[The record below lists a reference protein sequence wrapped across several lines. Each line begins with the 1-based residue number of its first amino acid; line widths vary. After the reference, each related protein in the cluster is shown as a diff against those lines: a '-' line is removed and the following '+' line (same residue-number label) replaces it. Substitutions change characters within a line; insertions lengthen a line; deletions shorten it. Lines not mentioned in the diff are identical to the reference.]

1 MPTDARSAA
10 RPYVLLLL
18 TALLWAGN
26 AIAGKLAVGHVSPF
40 LLTWLRWAIALAILL
55 AIAWRYVLQDWPV
68 IRANLPFL
76 FGLGALGFT
85 MFNVM
90 FYFALVHTSA
100 INVAIEQSAMPLVVF
115 LLNFIWFGIRATWMQ
130 VVGFVLTVLGVVITV
145 TRGAPLSILETPLNI
160 GDVLMVIA
168 ISLYGVYSVAL
179 VKRPAMHWLSFL
191 TALSVA
197 ALVTSIPFALWEIL
211 RGTVIWPD
219 AQGWAVAFFTAV
231 GPAILAQLFWARGL
245 EMIGSNRG
253 GVFINVVPIFAALMA
268 VVLLGEQFH
277 LYHAAAMAL
286 VFAGVWLSQQK
297 ARKEAA
303 A

>member
-1 MPTDARSAA
+1 M
-10 RPYVLLLL
+10 PYVLLIL

-26 AIAGKLAVGHVSPF
+26 AIAGKFAVGHISPF
-40 LLTWLRWAIALAILL
+40 LLTWLRWVIALSILL
-55 AIAWRYVLQDWPV
+55 VISWRQVLQDMPA

-76 FGLGALGFT
+76 FALGALGFT
-85 MFNVM
+85 TFNLM

-115 LLNFIWFGIRATWMQ
+115 LLNFLWFGIRASWMQ
-130 VVGFVLTVLGVVITV
+130 VAGFILTVLGVVLTV
-145 TRGAPLSILETPLNI
+145 TRGAPWSVFDTPLNI

-179 VKRPAMHWLSFL
+179 AKRPAMHWLSFL
-191 TALSVA
+191 TTLSLA
-197 ALVTSIPFALWEIL
+197 ALITSIPFALWEIHS
-211 RGTVIWPD
+211 GTVIWPD
-219 AQGWAVAFFTAV
+219 TQGWAVAFFTAV

-268 VVLLGEQFH
+268 VVLLGEEFRP
-277 LYHAAAMAL
+277 YHAAAMAL

-297 ARKEAA
+297 PRAST
-303 A
+303 

>member
-1 MPTDARSAA
+1 MPNDTRSAA
-10 RPYVLLLL
+10 YALLLF

-40 LLTWLRWAIALAILL
+40 LLTWLRWAIALAILIV
-55 AIAWRYVLQDWPV
+55 IAWRHVLQDWPV

-76 FGLGALGFT
+76 FALGALGFT

-90 FYFALVHTSA
+90 FYFALNHTSA

-115 LLNFIWFGIRATWMQ
+115 LLNFLWFGIRASWRQ
-130 VVGFVLTVLGVVITV
+130 VVGFILTVLGVVLTV
-145 TRGAPLSILETPLNI
+145 TRGAPLSITQTPLNI

-191 TALSVA
+191 TTLSVA
-197 ALVTSIPFALWEIL
+197 ALITSIPFAFWEIAS
-211 RGTVIWPD
+211 GTVIWPD
-219 AQGWAVAFFTAV
+219 AQGWAVAVFTAL
-231 GPAILAQLFWARGL
+231 GPAILAQLSWARGL
-245 EMIGSNRG
+245 ELIGSNRG
-253 GVFINVVPIFAALMA
+253 GVFINIVPIFAALMA
-268 VVLLGEQFH
+268 VVLLGDEFR
-277 LYHAAAMAL
+277 LYHAAAMIL

-297 ARKEAA
+297 ARRDAA
-303 A
+303 AG